1 MEFKSHRYSKDAYE
15 VFIGSLYPIALTT
28 LSGYSDDLLQW
39 YSNEG
44 NDEQFV
50 GKYVVSKE
58 SDDRHARSSTNE
70 TVLNV
75 EHQFHGQ
82 DYKKVNSNQE
92 NIVCGFNAEED
103 ISMKSV
109 ECNSIRTSAM
119 ASKSQAN
126 SFKDSVNN
134 MQWLTSCDISE
145 IGLGVFT
152 MFELNLVA
160 RKLLPN
166 LVVGMKYTRHN
177 SKAFELFINEDD
189 SFIPVT

>member
-1 MEFKSHRYSKDAYE
+1 M
-15 VFIGSLYPIALTT
+15 FIGSLYPIALTS

-39 YSNEG
+39 YSNER

-50 GKYVVSKE
+50 SKYVASKE
-58 SDDRHARSSTNE
+58 SDGSHARSSTCINE

-75 EHQFHGQ
+75 HQYHGQ
-82 DYKKVNSNQE
+82 DYKNLNSNQE
-92 NIVCGFNAEED
+92 NIVCGFNDEED
-103 ISMKSV
+103 ISMKSD
-109 ECNSIRTSAM
+109 ECNSFRTSTM
-119 ASKSQAN
+119 ASMSQAN
-126 SFKDSVNN
+126 GFKDSVSNLR
-134 MQWLTSCDISE
+134 WLTNSDISE
-145 IGLGVFT
+145 VGSGVFT

-189 SFIPVT
+189 SFIPVTYE